1 MQRVNSIPSWMME
14 PGRVWA
20 AWCELGCGNIQ
31 RVWGRKAMR
40 SPPHAS
46 HTQGFLFSFITCL
59 FRTSFSR
66 TFHMLTT
73 CVAWSQHP
81 RDSYVSLLP
90 TKRRASDICYLF
102 CLYSF
107 LDSQLILFFSALPSG
122 PRGSPRR
129 GMRKLWL
136 GLGKKRLRWS
146 HVFWMLGS
154 RWEPF
159 LLETEVVLIVPL
171 LCNKPP

>member
-1 MQRVNSIPSWMME
+1 ME
-14 PGRVWA
+14 PGRVWV

-59 FRTSFSR
+59 FQTSFFR

-73 CVAWSQHP
+73 CVAWSLHP

-90 TKRRASDICYLF
+90 TKRTASDICYLF
-102 CLYSF
+102 SLCSC
-107 LDSQLILFFSALPSG
+107 LDSQLILSFQHCPVAQEGHRGGGWENCGWGWGRKGSDG
-122 PRGSPRR
+122 PTCFGCLDHAGSPFFAGDRSC
-129 GMRKLWL
+129 
-136 GLGKKRLRWS
+136 S
-146 HVFWMLGS
+146 HSFTSV
-154 RWEPF
+154 
-159 LLETEVVLIVPL
+159 
-171 LCNKPP
+171 